1 MASSTIKKQVRER
14 DRLKSLA
21 IRHKSANYWNAYKT
35 LRNRVT
41 DALRETKAAYY
52 KGEFEKVK
60 HDPKQA
66 WKTVNKILN
75 RKQESREINCL
86 ETQRGQISHPAE
98 LAECFNNYFT
108 DIGPDIAKNIDSGDR
123 NFKDY
128 ITTTSSSFNFQTV
141 SESNV
146 YRLLLS
152 LNPRKST
159 GTDKIPAKIIRIAA
173 PVITNSLTK
182 TFNMAIISATV
193 PSEWKIARVTPIFKN
208 GPRNQLNNYR
218 PISILPVVSKLFE
231 KVLCE
236 QLQEYLDTQELL
248 SPHQFGFRK
257 SHSTAS
263 ALLDS
268 TNEWFINM
276 DRGLFKI
283 ALFLDLQKAFDTIN
297 HDILLAKLNL
307 YGLQK
312 PSLNLLESYLTN
324 RTQMCSVNSALS
336 GRKLVTCGIPQG
348 SILGPLLFLIY
359 VNDLPNSLE
368 YSSTRMFSDDT
379 ALTVSGR
386 SIQDVEVAINH
397 DLTNVKQW
405 LSANRLSLNLV
416 KTEYLLIGSRYNINN
431 LLAAPNVFV
440 GDTPIKRV
448 KETKALGVHIDE
460 FLSWAAR
467 VITGRKN
474 EHGQSELALDEL
486 KWKPLNERR
495 THFVASLMYK
505 ITHELAPKRLID
517 LFQGTPSSY
526 YYNMRGSS
534 TKLFLPK
541 PKTEYLKKSLSYR
554 GANLWNSLPDEARNK
569 HSLASFNSYIRHL
582 AN

>member
-1 MASSTIKKQVRER
+1 
-14 DRLKSLA
+14 
-21 IRHKSANYWNAYKT
+21 
-35 LRNRVT
+35 
-41 DALRETKAAYY
+41 
-52 KGEFEKVK
+52 
-60 HDPKQA
+60 
-66 WKTVNKILN
+66 
-75 RKQESREINCL
+75 
-86 ETQRGQISHPAE
+86 
-98 LAECFNNYFT
+98 
-108 DIGPDIAKNIDSGDR
+108 
-123 NFKDY
+123 
-128 ITTTSSSFNFQTV
+128 
-141 SESNV
+141 
-146 YRLLLS
+146 
-152 LNPRKST
+152 
-159 GTDKIPAKIIRIAA
+159 
-173 PVITNSLTK
+173 
-182 TFNMAIISATV
+182 MAIISATV

-248 SPHQFGFRK
+248 SPRQFGFRK

-276 DRGLFKI
+276 DRGLFNI

-324 RTQMCSVNSALS
+324 RTQMCSVNGALS

-368 YSSTRMFSDDT
+368 YSSTRMFADDT

-554 GANLWNSLPDEARNK
+554 GAKLVE
-569 HSLASFNSYIRHL
+569 
-582 AN
+582 